1 MDRRALL
8 GLSKSPK
15 AGPQRISGGGGG
27 AKAGGY
33 MRLATATAAT
43 PMVTGRRAIMT
54 VETGLDIHD
63 AALFAR
69 AQQSQPRLNAAYSA
83 VVQREAA
90 QMRPGFAPDVERL
103 AAALQTATDR
113 TLGRA
118 GARLL
123 IGTVMVV

>member
-15 AGPQRISGGGGG
+15 AQPVSSGGE

-33 MRLATATAAT
+33 LRLATGTAAT
-43 PMVTGRRAIMT
+43 PMTTGRRAVLT
-54 VETGLDIHD
+54 VETGLDVHD
-63 AALFAR
+63 PALFAR
-69 AQQSQPRLNAAYSA
+69 AQQSQPRLNAAYAA
-83 VVQREAA
+83 VIQREAA

-103 AAALQTATDR
+103 ATALQTATDR

-123 IGTVMVV
+123 IGTVMVI